1 MKQIALEFT
10 DVSACAPSGLVE
22 PLPRESA
29 EALAGVLK
37 AVADPTRLQLIAM
50 INASPNGEACGCNL
64 TGPLALTQPTVSH
77 HLKVLSEAGIIQ
89 GEKRGTWIWYSVNE
103 DRWAE
108 LAKLFS

>member
-1 MKQIALEFT
+1 VKHIALEFT

-22 PLPRESA
+22 PLPRENA

-64 TGPLALTQPTVSH
+64 TSPLGLSQPTVSH

-89 GEKRGTWIWYSVNE
+89 GEKRGTWIWYSVNQ
-103 DRWAE
+103 DRWSE